1 MTEIAGFKTSEKE
14 DSKERRMDKLAEGN
28 KLSHGLG
35 MNLIFVS

>member
-1 MTEIAGFKTSEKE
+1 MTEIVGFKRSEKE
-14 DSKERRMDKLAEGN
+14 DSEERRMDELAEGN